1 LAHESSS
8 LAIDLLLLNHEVC
21 MRLSILLSML
31 TLSLALLACGCLQV
45 QPQPSVPPASM
56 TSWGP
61 LGGFAVSSGTTCSGH
76 LLLNG
81 RTATAA
87 DQCFTGTADIVLCTD
102 TTAPNPVM
110 CSPASGYLA
119 VEGTPGDTIAYARI
133 R

>member
-1 LAHESSS
+1 
-8 LAIDLLLLNHEVC
+8 
-21 MRLSILLSML
+21 MRSILLSL
-31 TLSLALLACGCLQV
+31 FAFFLALVTCGCLQV
-45 QPQPSVPPASM
+45 QPQPSVPPTTM

-76 LLLNG
+76 QLLNG
-81 RTATAA
+81 RTATVT

-102 TTAPNPVM
+102 TTAPDPVM

-119 VEGTPGDTIAYARI
+119 IAGTHGDTVAYARI